1 MELVDCLED
10 RVRRL
15 HDTIARFERLLNE
28 GVSADLARTYRAEI
42 AAAKAMLDEIAPLS
56 DGHTSNPASGVD

>member
-28 GVSADLARTYRAEI
+28 GASADLARTCRAEI
-42 AAAKAMLDEIAPLS
+42 AAAKAMLDEIDALS
-56 DGHTSNPASGVD
+56 DGHTSSPTSGTD

>member
-15 HDTIARFERLLNE
+15 RDTIARFERLLNE
-28 GVSADLARTYRAEI
+28 GASADLARTYRAEI

-56 DGHTSNPASGVD
+56 DGHTSNI